1 MLLYIKHFAQLCNR
15 LWALT
20 PVLAYALQNKK
31 RLNVL
36 YAKKAYVD
44 CFPNL
49 LSSKS
54 IRFLFSHDSP
64 HSKALEWRIALLSE
78 KLNLEIKN
86 ELRNV
91 DNIGMFSFFDG
102 WSHSADVSYIAEHKH
117 EIVRLFTPSLA
128 VINKVKLYFD
138 GYDGLTVGVHIRR
151 GDYKNYLE
159 GKYYYSN
166 EVYYNI
172 IDKMRQCLSDI
183 DRNFRFLICTNEKL
197 DIPVDQ
203 SDVFTIDVTN
213 GITDLYALSCCDF
226 IIGPPSSY
234 SQWASFYGDVPLFV
248 ILNENPQ
255 VHLNDFSK
263 IVYFNHFE
271 NGREL
276 CLNEQVGEY
285 YLL

>member
-54 IRFLFSHDSP
+54 IRFLFSHDAP

-117 EIVRLFTPSLA
+117 EIVRLFTPSSA
-128 VINKVKLYFD
+128 VVNKVKSYFD

-151 GDYKNYLE
+151 GDYKSYLN
-159 GKYYYSN
+159 GKYFFSDK
-166 EVYYNI
+166 VYLDI
-172 IDKMRQCLSDI
+172 IEEMRQSM
-183 DRNFRFLICTNEKL
+183 NNGKKNVRFLICTNEKF
-197 DIPVDQ
+197 DIPAGTD
-203 SDVFTIDVTN
+203 DTFTIDNADGV
-213 GITDLYALSCCDF
+213 TDLYALSCCDY
-226 IIGPPSSY
+226 IAGPPSSY

-255 VHLNDFSK
+255 IHLNAFSK

-271 NGREL
+271 NGRVL
-276 CLNEQVGEY
+276 CFDDLIGEY
-285 YLL
+285 YIL